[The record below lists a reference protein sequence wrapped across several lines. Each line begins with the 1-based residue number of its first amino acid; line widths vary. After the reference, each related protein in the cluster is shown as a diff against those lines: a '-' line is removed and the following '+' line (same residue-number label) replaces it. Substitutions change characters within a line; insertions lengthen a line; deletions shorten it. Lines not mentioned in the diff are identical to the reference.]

1 MFGVSFL
8 ELAVIF
14 AVALIVFGPDKLPEI
29 ARSLGKIMGDLQRSG
44 DQLRREFYR
53 QIYSAPEIK
62 TLAEPESP
70 SASEGGERRSPA
82 GPDGEQ

>member
-1 MFGVSFL
+1 
-8 ELAVIF
+8 
-14 AVALIVFGPDKLPEI
+14 
-29 ARSLGKIMGDLQRSG
+29 MGDLQRSG